1 MENQSEIEK
10 VSSQSE
16 EKQEQKIV
24 EETTEDQ
31 KIVEEK
37 TEETKI
43 EDDPGHFEVTRVEDN
58 AIFIKPITESKFI
71 CEEICEQEPIIEE
84 PPSQQDFQVE
94 DVSDSKIIETENMTL
109 CKVKG
114 NPKVRRCTKCNTFV
128 SLNKNH
134 SASECAARLAKF
146 KANRGKRKSCSRKT
160 KKQTNK
166 FLSKLKS
173 IAKKYNTASM
183 RKKYKFPAPLRDLFD
198 CVL

>member
-24 EETTEDQ
+24 EEEIKTEDEPHF
-31 KIVEEK
+31 EEIK
-37 TEETKI
+37 AEE
-43 EDDPGHFEVTRVEDN
+43 EPGHFEVTKVEEN
-58 AIFIKPITESKFI
+58 AIFVKPITEPKFV
-71 CEEICEQEPIIEE
+71 CEICDQEPIIEE
-84 PPSQQDFQVE
+84 PSSQQDFQVE
-94 DVSDSKIIETENMTL
+94 DVTDSKIIETENMTL